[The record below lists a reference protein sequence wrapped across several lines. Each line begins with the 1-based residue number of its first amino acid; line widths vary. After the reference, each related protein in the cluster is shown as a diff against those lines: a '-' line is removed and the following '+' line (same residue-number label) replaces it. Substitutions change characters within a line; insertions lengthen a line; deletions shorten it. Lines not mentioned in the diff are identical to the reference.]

1 MRQFWK
7 HSAFAFLLLFVLA
20 ASVRVLY
27 VRVSLSKN
35 GNGAG
40 AGAEMERA
48 AVSLARTGE
57 LASVYD
63 DETGPSAHVAPLYPY
78 YLALVYRV
86 FGLPGD
92 SGRLAQQLLSVL
104 IVSFSIALL
113 PLLAR
118 RLRLSPWTG
127 LAAALGMALAPL
139 NLWVECSGGWEQ
151 PVSALALLGLVF
163 AFAVLHDQEW
173 RSVWSLCLTG
183 LLVGILALLSPS
195 LLPMV
200 AIAVVGEWL
209 VQSARTR
216 VFVGSLAI
224 AVVAGVC
231 VAPWMYRNHVEVGS
245 ACLRSNFGLELW
257 VGNNPQANG
266 RTFGTHAE
274 DPRNLL
280 FAIHPYS
287 NASERARLK
296 VVGEAAYMREKQAQA
311 VAWITAH
318 PAEFA
323 GLCLERVRIF
333 WFPSAE
339 LWPPSTPAREMKA
352 ALWSL
357 TGLGTMVGLFLL
369 FVRRHPHAV
378 LLLAAAIGPSL
389 VYLITHVDSRY
400 RYPIFAVSMLL
411 CIEAVQQLLYW
422 ANRLLASVRSR
433 HTSRTKTVAAELG
446 SF

>member
-1 MRQFWK
+1 MRKYWK
-7 HSAFAFLLLFVLA
+7 HSVVAFLVIFLLA

-27 VRVSLSKN
+27 VRVSLPKN

-48 AVSLARTGE
+48 AVSLARTGQ

-104 IVSFSIALL
+104 IVALSIALL

-127 LAAALGMALAPL
+127 LAAAIGMALAPL
-139 NLWVECSGGWEQ
+139 NLWIECSGSWEQ

-163 AFAVLHDQEW
+163 AFAVLHDREW
-173 RSVWSLCLTG
+173 RSSWMVCLTG

-195 LLPMV
+195 LLPVV
-200 AIAVVGEWL
+200 AIAIAGEWL
-209 VQSARTR
+209 VQSGRTR

-231 VAPWMYRNHVEVGS
+231 VAPWMVRNHVAIGN

-257 VGNNPQANG
+257 VGNNPSANG
-266 RTFGTHAE
+266 KTFGTHAE

-280 FAIHPYS
+280 YAIHPYS
-287 NASERARLK
+287 NAGERARLK
-296 VVGEAAYMREKQAQA
+296 VIGEAAYMREKQAQA

-318 PAEFA
+318 PGEFA
-323 GLCLERVRIF
+323 RLCLRRVQIF
-333 WFPSAE
+333 WFPSAD

-352 ALWSL
+352 AIWSL
-357 TGLGTMVGLFLL
+357 TGLGTIVGLLL
-369 FVRRHPHAV
+369 LLVRRHPHAV
-378 LLLAAAIGPSL
+378 LLLSAAIGPSL

-400 RYPIFAVSMLL
+400 RYPIFAVSLLL
-411 CIEAVQQLLYW
+411 CFEAVHQLLYW
-422 ANRLLASVRSR
+422 ANRLLTSVRSR
-433 HTSRTKTVAAELG
+433 YTNRTATVGAELG

>member
-1 MRQFWK
+1 MRKYWNY
-7 HSAFAFLLLFVLA
+7 SAIAFLLIFVLA

-27 VRVSLSKN
+27 VRVSLPRN

-63 DETGPSAHVAPLYPY
+63 DETGPSAHVAPLYPF
-78 YLALVYRV
+78 YLAMVYRV

-92 SGRLAQQLLSVL
+92 SGRLAQQLLSVFV
-104 IVSFSIALL
+104 VSLSIALL

-127 LAAALGMALAPL
+127 LAAAIGMALAPL

-173 RSVWSLCLTG
+173 RSGWSLCLTG
-183 LLVGILALLSPS
+183 LLVGVLALLSPS
-195 LLPMV
+195 LLPVV
-200 AIAVVGEWL
+200 AIAIVGEWL
-209 VQSARTR
+209 VQSGRMR
-216 VFVGSLAI
+216 VFLGSLVI

-257 VGNNPQANG
+257 VGNNPRANG
-266 RTFGTHAE
+266 KTFGTHAE

-287 NASERARLK
+287 NAGERAHLK

-311 VAWITAH
+311 LGWITAH
-318 PAEFA
+318 PGEFA
-323 GLCLERVRIF
+323 GLCLRRVQIF
-333 WFPSAE
+333 WFPSAD

-357 TGLGTMVGLFLL
+357 TGLGTMVGLLLL
-369 FVRRHPHAV
+369 FARRHPHAV

-400 RYPIFAVSMLL
+400 RYPIFAVSLLL
-411 CIEAVQQLLYW
+411 CFEAVHQLLYW
-422 ANRLLASVRSR
+422 ANRLSISVRNRGTRQMATASADLN
-433 HTSRTKTVAAELG
+433 T
-446 SF
+446 F